1 MAKAPNTPVV
11 IAIDGPAGGGK
22 STLARRLA
30 EALGPGW
37 AYLDTG
43 AMYRA
48 VTVVALERGVPLSD
62 GEALAA
68 LARGAAIDLSRD
80 GTVRVDGR
88 DVSGA
93 IRTERVN
100 AAVSRVAER
109 PEVRAVMVDHQRRFA
124 ERFGRVVA
132 DGRDMATVVFP
143 GAVVKVFVT
152 ASLAERARRRAEEMR
167 AADPDVTTSEVRSSI
182 EKRDREDE
190 GRAAGRLYQHED
202 AVKIDTTGMTPA
214 EVLEAVRA
222 LVVSR
227 VPPVAGR

>member
-1 MAKAPNTPVV
+1 MAKAPPTPTV

-22 STLARRLA
+22 STVARELAA
-30 EALGPGW
+30 ALGPDW

-48 VTVVALERGVPLSD
+48 VTVVALEQGVPLGD
-62 GEALAA
+62 GKALAA
-68 LARGAAIDLSRD
+68 LARAMAIDLSRD
-80 GTVRVDGR
+80 GTVRVNGR
-88 DVSGA
+88 DVSEA

-109 PEVRAVMVDHQRRFA
+109 PEVRAVMVKHQRRFA

-143 GAVVKVFVT
+143 KAVVKVFLT
-152 ASLAERARRRAEEMR
+152 ASLEERARRRSEEMR
-167 AADPDVTTSEVRSSI
+167 AADPRVTISDVRSSI

-202 AVKIDTTGMTPA
+202 AVRIDTTGMTPA
-214 EVLEAVRA
+214 EVLDAVKA